1 MVVRKCANHHPRT
14 SRASKKLTGNGCP
27 ALRALFCLRFLGLG
41 LLFLMNPRRPGS
53 DEQMFGTRQTSVW
66 IRAMLY
72 AIILICSLN
81 VSPLDCDKVTAR
93 LWENVPGGNE
103 LPQMCMMRAQVWA
116 AEHGITP
123 RDGEYPKV
131 NCSRHEFGARVG

>member
-1 MVVRKCANHHPRT
+1 LASRHAVVIAGD
-14 SRASKKLTGNGCP
+14 SFAIDDARA
-27 ALRALFCLRFLGLG
+27 RA
-41 LLFLMNPRRPGS
+41 
-53 DEQMFGTRQTSVW
+53 
-66 IRAMLY
+66 
-72 AIILICSLN
+72 ILICSLN

-93 LWENVPGGNE
+93 LWENAPGGNE
-103 LPQMCMMRAQVWA
+103 LPQMCMMRAQEWA